1 MKKILLMLL
10 LVFALCS
17 SNQVLFAVEYQNE
30 AETLKTLGLF
40 SGTDKGFELE
50 RAPKRVE
57 AAAMLVKFLGKEAL
71 ANEKKYTH
79 PFTDVPTWANNYVGY
94 LYHEGMTNGMGNN
107 KFGSSN
113 LISARD
119 FTVFMLKSLGYTD
132 QDFNYKD
139 TLQFALS
146 KGLLSET
153 DLAGLNNGLF
163 TRDKM
168 VHVSYNSL
176 SVKVK
181 GETVT
186 LKDKLIDQK
195 VIKVDVPVKE
205 TQPEVYTVDIP
216 YSNAEK
222 ITYKDDFLT
231 VSSHLREASIFYL
244 NEVGVKYRG
253 STGIGR
259 EFYFELNSKQKSWD
273 GYNLVVK
280 ITLIKDSKSIYSK
293 EVLTKTYEPNKNGS
307 IGRGIVISPEE
318 FDIVRLEITPINN
331 FELNMNIGLTTLSI
345 EDTAIIQEKIAS
357 SYAFS
362 YRAILHKTVADNNF
376 PFEEALIKYA
386 QKECSWT
393 SINDNYGGSIGLI
406 NNNQITNN
414 YNVMVTEETSF
425 GISFP
430 PQSVD
435 NEVKLKLGKKT
446 LETSYYIICLYDSNH
461 NMTEILVI
469 K

>member
-222 ITYKDDFLT
+222 ITYKDDFLL
-231 VSSHLREASIFYL
+231 VSSYIRDAYVAPM
-244 NEVGVKYRG
+244 NEVGKVLEGK
-253 STGIGR
+253 TDDGR
-259 EFYFELNSKQKSWD
+259 DFYFELNSKFTSWD
-273 GYNLVVK
+273 GYNLIAKVS
-280 ITLIKDSKSIYSK
+280 LIKNGGVIYTK
-293 EVLTKTYEPNKNGS
+293 ELITRTYVPLKNGT
-307 IGRGIVISPEE
+307 IKQGFVISPVA
-318 FDIVRLEITPINN
+318 FDSMRVEITPIKNRVL
-331 FELNMNIGLTTLSI
+331 ETNIPITYLTTSDSEI
-345 EDTAIIQEKIAS
+345 VKSKIAS
-357 SYAFS
+357 SYAFTFKLLFRKIFDGNQ
-362 YRAILHKTVADNNF
+362 YG
-376 PFEEALIKYA
+376 FEEALVKYL
-386 QKECSWT
+386 QVERSWESISDLYGAASNLITNYQTTYPYEVTITGGSAT
-393 SINDNYGGSIGLI
+393 SIGYPPNSGSTVKVDLGMKDISMND
-406 NNNQITNN
+406 
-414 YNVMVTEETSF
+414 
-425 GISFP
+425 
-430 PQSVD
+430 
-435 NEVKLKLGKKT
+435 
-446 LETSYYIICLYDSNH
+446 YIICLYDSNH

>member
-10 LVFALCS
+10 LVFALCG
-17 SNQVLFAVEYQNE
+17 SNLVLFAVEYQTE

-71 ANEKKYTH
+71 ANEKKYSH
-79 PFTDVPTWANNYVGY
+79 PFTDVPPWANNYVGY

-107 KFGSSN
+107 KFGSGN

-205 TQPEVYTVDIP
+205 TQPEAYTVEIP
-216 YSNAEK
+216 YSDAEK

-231 VSSHLREASIFYL
+231 VSSHLREASISYI
-244 NEVGVKYRG
+244 NEVGSQYKG

-259 EFYFELNSKQKSWD
+259 EFYFELNSKQKSWE
-273 GYNLVVK
+273 GYNLVVN
-280 ITLIKDSKSIYSK
+280 ITLIKDGKSIYTR
-293 EVLTKTYEPNKNGS
+293 EVVTKTYEPNKNGS
-307 IGRGIVISPEE
+307 IGRGLVISPEE
-318 FDIVRLEITPINN
+318 FDKVRVEITPISKFN
-331 FELNMNIGLTTLSI
+331 LNMNIGLTKLTI

-362 YRAILHKTVADNNF
+362 YKTVLHKNVASNNY
-376 PFEEALIKYA
+376 PFEEAIVKYA
-386 QKECSWT
+386 QIEYSWN
-393 SINDNYGGSIGLI
+393 SISDNYGGSYSLI
-406 NNNQITNN
+406 NNNQITNK
-414 YNVMVTEETSF
+414 YNVMVSEESSSSL
-425 GISFP
+425 SFP
-430 PQSVD
+430 PLSVD
-435 NEVKLKLGKKT
+435 NEVKFRLGKKA

-469 K
+469 Q